1 MAVNPVKVIYHG
13 HATVSIKSDGH
24 HIVIDPFFSGNPAA
38 KSSAD
43 AINPD
48 FILVSHG
55 HGDHVGDAIDIAKR
69 TNALVIANFEIV
81 NWLAQQGV
89 ERTHPLHI
97 GGGNTF
103 PFGYCKMTIAHHG
116 SSLPD
121 GAYGGNPGGFLL
133 RLNSGKTIY
142 FAGDTALTYDMKFL
156 ADENVDL
163 AILPIGDNFT
173 MGQDDAIKAVQLIRP
188 AVVLPIHYNTW
199 PYIESDP
206 RVFQERVIK
215 EADAGCIV
223 LEPEEEY
230 LLP

>member
-1 MAVNPVKVIYHG
+1 MATDPVTVVFHG
-13 HATVSIKSDGH
+13 HATISIYSGDYS
-24 HIVIDPFFSGNPAA
+24 ILIDPFFSGNPAA
-38 KSSAD
+38 KISAD
-43 AINPD
+43 AVRPD

-55 HGDHVGDAIDIAKR
+55 HGDHIGDTVDIAKR

-81 NWLAQQGV
+81 NWLAHHGV
-89 ERTHPLHI
+89 DHTHPLHI

-116 SSLPD
+116 SALPD
-121 GAYGGNPGGFLL
+121 GTYGGSPGGFLL
-133 RLNSGKTIY
+133 RLNTGKTIY

-156 ADENVDL
+156 AEENVDL

-173 MGQDDAIKAVQLIRP
+173 MGQDDAIKAVQLIKP
-188 AVVLPIHYNTW
+188 ETVLPIHYNTW
-199 PYIESDP
+199 PYIASDP
-206 RVFQERVIK
+206 LVFQDRVIK

-230 LLP
+230 IVS